1 MTAKVDVDHFVGQQ
15 KLALVGVSRSGQK
28 FSNATMKELRQKGY
42 TVYPVNHAGG
52 EVEGERIYASL
63 LDLPEKVGGALI
75 MVRPEHAEAAVR
87 EAAAAG
93 IPNVWLQQGAD
104 SPAALQAAKELGLQT
119 VHGECILMFAG
130 ANQFHGIHRWLWKV
144 IGKMPK

>member
-1 MTAKVDVDHFVGQQ
+1 MTAKVDVEDFIGQQ
-15 KLALVGVSRSGQK
+15 KLALVGVSRGGQK

-52 EVEGERIYASL
+52 EVDGERIYASL

-75 MVRPEHAEAAVR
+75 MVRPDHAEAAVR

-93 IPNVWLQQGAD
+93 IPRVWLQQGAD
-104 SPAALQAAKELGLQT
+104 LPAALQAAQDLGLRM
-119 VHGECILMFAG
+119 VCGECILMFAG
-130 ANQFHGIHRWLWKV
+130 ASQFHGFHKWLWKV
-144 IGKMPK
+144 VGKLPK